1 MNQIQGTTGSVWLTV
16 GEALPSGLASDH
28 LGGRFA
34 WIASPSKVTMCT
46 VAVSTPTGLCLCHL
60 FCCVHCACMHC
71 EFQIENNICFL
82 IYFLC
87 SVNIW
92 QKHRLLSAD
101 IVSVDSVNTGMAL
114 SSVQFIWVWCSLF
127 VNQVTIFYSK
137 VLSSISHDELHLRVR
152 ITILHCLDG
161 LSAILSTLGH
171 PYLTFPP
178 GLMCSP
184 ASSSCLTI
192 SCS

>member
-1 MNQIQGTTGSVWLTV
+1 MGRRR
-16 GEALPSGLASDH
+16 LPSGLASDH

-60 FCCVHCACMHC
+60 LGCVHYACMHC

-82 IYFLC
+82 IYILC

-92 QKHRLLSAD
+92 QNHRLLSAD
-101 IVSVDSVNTGMAL
+101 IVSVDSVNTGMTL

-127 VNQVTIFYSK
+127 VNQVTRFYSK
-137 VLSSISHDELHLRVR
+137 VLPNISRDELHMRVR
-152 ITILHCLDG
+152 VTIFHCSDY
-161 LSAILSTLGH
+161 LSAILSTFGH
-171 PYLTFPP
+171 PYLAFLP
-178 GLMCSP
+178 GLMCSL
-184 ASSSCLTI
+184 ASCSCMTI
-192 SCS
+192 SYS

>member
-87 SVNIW
+87 SINIW

-114 SSVQFIWVWCSLF
+114 SSVQFIWVWCSLL
-127 VNQVTIFYSK
+127 IKWPYSTPK
-137 VLSSISHDELHLRVR
+137 CCQAFPMMSCIWELESRYYIVWMVSL
-152 ITILHCLDG
+152 L
-161 LSAILSTLGH
+161 
-171 PYLTFPP
+171 Y
-178 GLMCSP
+178 
-184 ASSSCLTI
+184 
-192 SCS
+192 